1 MTSKNLFFKLIRQD
15 CKRRIWFS
23 VVIFITFFLALE
35 VFMTMRLG
43 EIGSHPKEFDFTAA
57 EYVENYVFG
66 KAGVTSHIAFCVCIT
81 AFLGAFCGFG
91 YMHQKAQTDTY
102 HSMPVGRGTLFW
114 SRYLSGVLQFLA
126 PFVLHVLICVGIA
139 AGQGCYTSGTLLNA
153 LWFIVMELLI
163 FVLVYSACIAAVC
176 LTGNIL
182 VGVLAA
188 GVIFCASSLLALLK
202 EMLFQTFFRTY
213 ITFSETEALAFS
225 PLGMM
230 VKLADRMNASLNAKG
245 VLDYGLVWEYLRVF
259 LPAAAVYAMAAYVL
273 YRCRASEACG
283 RAIAFG
289 AAEPVLKT
297 IVLLPAALYSG
308 LFFGQ
313 LSSSQQF
320 FGWFLFGAVF
330 GFVVL
335 GLLTEVIF
343 RMDVRG
349 IFGHKKQFVFNGVCL
364 VLLILIFARDVLG
377 FNTYVPL
384 DTQLQSCAVS
394 INGVMDVATTD
405 RKNSRYERYISYTVT
420 TAAEYRM
427 DGMQLQGNP
436 SAMALARKAAKEGL
450 QYTYYNEEAGSPE
463 YQELWEQQ
471 KDYCEIVF
479 GYRMLNGKTL
489 YRRYIIDLADAG
501 TRALLDEIFRDY
513 DYKIGSSPVLN
524 SGWSEEYT
532 RVYCRSSFNAGEVGL
547 TPGRQA
553 KLLETYQSEY
563 LRLTLEDVMTTYP
576 VGSMTFLT
584 KEAAEEFSH
593 YGYGEGGYLIY
604 PQFTE
609 TIALLKEYGF
619 DYYEGVAVETISEI
633 RVYAGRGDDGTVVLS
648 YTDKE
653 QIAQLLDSIV
663 SGMINEGN
671 HACTGRLYEDSV
683 YCSIIGAV
691 AAGEGGNYYYFKKGR
706 IPDFVLEE
714 SQIYTK
720 ND

>member
-23 VVIFITFFLALE
+23 VLTFITFFLALE

-43 EIGSHPKEFDFTAA
+43 EIGSRPKEFDFTAA
-57 EYVENYVFG
+57 EYVENYVLG
-66 KAGVTSHIAFCVCIT
+66 KAGVTSHIVMCVCAM
-81 AFLGAFCGFG
+81 AFLGAFFGFG
-91 YMHQKAQTDTY
+91 YMHKRAQTDTY

-114 SRYLSGVLQFLA
+114 SRYLSGVVQFLT

-139 AGQGCYTSGTLLNA
+139 AGQGCYTPGILSNA

-163 FVLVYSACIAAVC
+163 FLLVYSVCIAAVC
-176 LTGNIL
+176 LTGNIV
-182 VGVLAA
+182 VGMLTA
-188 GVIFCASSLLALLK
+188 GCMFCASSLLALLK
-202 EMLFQTFFRTY
+202 EMLFQTFFCTY
-213 ITFSETEALAFS
+213 ITFSETETLAFS
-225 PLGMM
+225 PLGMLG
-230 VKLADRMNASLNAKG
+230 KLADRMNAGMNAEG
-245 VLDYGLVWEYLRVF
+245 VLDYGLVWTYLRVF

-289 AAEPVLKT
+289 AAEPVMKT
-297 IVLLPAALYSG
+297 VILIPAALYSG

-313 LSSSQQF
+313 LSSEQQF

-335 GLLTEVIF
+335 GLLLEMIF
-343 RMDVRG
+343 RMDIRG

-364 VLLILIFARDVLG
+364 ALLILIFAKDVLG

-394 INGVMDVATTD
+394 INDVMDVTRTV
-405 RKNSRYERYISYTVT
+405 RKNSRYERHTSYMMTS
-420 TAAEYRM
+420 AMEYRM
-427 DGMQLQGNP
+427 DSMQIQGNP

-450 QYTYYNEEAGSPE
+450 RYTYYNEEAGSPE
-463 YQELWEQQ
+463 YQRLWEQQ
-471 KDYCEIVF
+471 KDYCDIVF
-479 GYRMLNGKTL
+479 GYQMLDGRQI
-489 YRRYIIDLADAG
+489 YRRYVIDLADAG
-501 TRALLDEIFRDY
+501 TRALLDEIFQDY

-524 SGWSEEYT
+524 SGWSEEYIQA
-532 RVYCRSSFNAGEVGL
+532 YCRSSFNTGEVGL

-563 LRLTLEDVMTTYP
+563 IRLTLADVMTTYP

-584 KEAAEEFSH
+584 KEDVEEFSR
-593 YGYGEGGYLIY
+593 YGYVEGAYLIY

-633 RVYAGRGDDGTVVLS
+633 RVYAGWGDDGNIVLS

-671 HACTGRLYEDSV
+671 RACSKELYEDSV

-691 AAGEGGNYYYFKKGR
+691 AAAEGGNYYYFKKDR

-714 SQIYTK
+714 SADLYK
-720 ND
+720 K